1 MSILGEQLS
10 APATDHD
17 VEQVLLGLADGSY
30 VLSTPDGALAECGVG
45 VVALLGAS
53 AEQLAGRPVTDVLAA
68 ATDPAQ
74 RAAFERL
81 LHGERDDTRQAFATT
96 TAGGAPRSLRFVVV
110 SVPLELG
117 WEFTSLLGELRS
129 RDADTWHPEAL
140 RLRHERALEAVERV
154 CVTGAQPEPG
164 ARLAGIL
171 IVVRDAA
178 APPLTRED
186 VGQRM
191 AAQRIAV
198 RDAKEV
204 SAAPPPASATLRRPT
219 DRGSRI
225 SSSART
231 CCASASGRPSRRP
244 PRRTPSASGC

>member
-1 MSILGEQLS
+1 MSILGERLS
-10 APATDHD
+10 APAPTDHD

-117 WEFTSLLGELRS
+117 WES
-129 RDADTWHPEAL
+129 RRCSASCA
-140 RLRHERALEAVERV
+140 RATPIRGTPRRCG
-154 CVTGAQPEPG
+154 CVT
-164 ARLAGIL
+164 
-171 IVVRDAA
+171 
-178 APPLTRED
+178 
-186 VGQRM
+186 
-191 AAQRIAV
+191 
-198 RDAKEV
+198 
-204 SAAPPPASATLRRPT
+204 
-219 DRGSRI
+219 
-225 SSSART
+225 SARWRPSS
-231 CCASASGRPSRRP
+231 ASASPAPSPSRAR
-244 PRRTPSASGC
+244 ASRAS

>member
-10 APATDHD
+10 APAPTDHD

-110 SVPLELG
+110 SVPLEWAG
-117 WEFTSLLGELRS
+117 SS
-129 RDADTWHPEAL
+129 RRCSATAL
-140 RLRHERALEAVERV
+140 
-154 CVTGAQPEPG
+154 
-164 ARLAGIL
+164 ARRRYVAPRGS
-171 IVVRDAA
+171 AA
-178 APPLTRED
+178 ASRAVSYTHLTLPTNRE
-186 VGQRM
+186 V
-191 AAQRIAV
+191 
-198 RDAKEV
+198 
-204 SAAPPPASATLRRPT
+204 
-219 DRGSRI
+219 
-225 SSSART
+225 
-231 CCASASGRPSRRP
+231 
-244 PRRTPSASGC
+244 